1 MNYLNFCKKCIRGEI
16 PYQKKFY
23 VLDKR
28 YDTSNDSG
36 DKNLDVTVVTPTQQA
51 VEQAKNEVKHE
62 TNINR
67 AKKRKFDQTGGRG
80 DVNNNKKKKYKKEI
94 RKGNKKIKN
103 EIGKKAEI
111 KVPTKQYGCSSNFC
125 IYFSPPPIDNSI
137 TKEYWVEYN
146 PVAAIRKM
154 E

>member
-1 MNYLNFCKKCIRGEI
+1 MNYLNFCKKCIRGVI

-36 DKNLDVTVVTPTQQA
+36 DKNLDVTVVTSTQQA

-80 DVNNNKKKKYKKEI
+80 DVNNNKKRKYKKKEK
-94 RKGNKKIKN
+94 RKGNKKIKK
-103 EIGKKAEI
+103 EIGKKAAI
-111 KVPTKQYGCSSNFC
+111 KAKERRKPKVSSTYKT
-125 IYFSPPPIDNSI
+125 I
-137 TKEYWVEYN
+137 W
-146 PVAAIRKM
+146 M
-154 E
+154 